1 MHHLHPRLKHH
12 LKPRLIPLFAAAMFC
27 GAAQADE
34 DYDDRYYFLPMA
46 SYVLADDARQT
57 DDGFGATLAFG
68 KRITPSFELELRGN
82 YLQYDAKAPDRGV
95 IGGVL
100 CGLLPCPEPEDVEI
114 YAVGLGAN
122 FFLGQN
128 FYLHGDA
135 MGGDSTLLNAGIG
148 LHFGGESWALRAEAL
163 FHSDDGDYEET
174 QFNVG
179 LHIPIG
185 SRAVPTEVVEP
196 IQVVAPEPTP
206 APAPVAPPCELPGPG
221 QPMTLDGCKA
231 GDVIVL
237 RGVNFEFDKSKLTV
251 NAKTLLDMV
260 ADALLART
268 DIKVEIDGHTDA
280 KGSDAYNQKL
290 SERRAQA
297 VKDYLSGRGVSL
309 TRMTFIGF
317 GESKPIATNETD
329 EGRELNRRVELKVTE
344 IGGSA
349 VVTYAPTPEGSTEVQ
364 IAEPAPAPETAP
376 TALAPEPAAAPQP
389 VISET
394 VVPETEA
401 APPAPAAAGGSAQVT
416 IGMMVFE
423 PAEITV
429 TAGSTVTWTNDDGS
443 NHNVAFSD
451 EKSGRMK
458 KGATWSRTFTTPGEY
473 PYECSIHGPSMSG
486 KVIVK

>member
-1 MHHLHPRLKHH
+1 MHHLTSRP
-12 LKPRLIPLFAAAMFC
+12 KPVFALRLIPLLAAAMFC
-27 GAAQADE
+27 GAAQADD

-57 DDGFGATLAFG
+57 DDGYGATLAFG
-68 KRITPSFELELRGN
+68 KRITPVFELELRGN
-82 YLQYDAKAPDRGV
+82 YLKYDADDPDRGLV
-95 IGGVL
+95 GGVL
-100 CGLLPCPEPEDVEI
+100 CGLLPCPAPEDVEI
-114 YAVGLGAN
+114 YALGLGAN
-122 FFLGQN
+122 LFLGQN

-135 MGGDSTLLNAGIG
+135 MGGDSTLLNAGVG
-148 LHFGGESWALRAEAL
+148 FHFGGGDSWGIRAEAL

-185 SRAVPTEVVEP
+185 SRAAPKEVVEP
-196 IQVVAPEPTP
+196 VQVVPVEP
-206 APAPVAPPCELPGPG
+206 APAPAPAAPPCELPAAG
-221 QPMTLDGCKA
+221 QPMTLEGCKA

-251 NAKTLLDMV
+251 NARTLLDMV

-290 SERRAQA
+290 SERRAQS
-297 VKDYLSGRGVSL
+297 VKDYLSSRGVDL
-309 TRMTFIGF
+309 ARMSFIGF
-317 GESKPIATNETD
+317 GESKPIASNDTD

-349 VVTYAPTPEGSTEVQ
+349 VATYAPTPEGSTEVQ
-364 IAEPAPAPETAP
+364 IAEPAPAPVAAP
-376 TALAPEPAAAPQP
+376 APEPAAAAPEP
-389 VISET
+389 VSET
-394 VVPETEA
+394 RVEPTPEEL
-401 APPAPAAAGGSAQVT
+401 APSTPVAAGGSAQVS
-416 IGMMVFE
+416 IGMMVFQ
-423 PAEITV
+423 PPEITV

-458 KGATWSRTFTTPGEY
+458 KGATWSRSFATPGEY
-473 PYECSIHGPSMSG
+473 PYQCSIHGPSMSG